1 MSKYEA
7 LFEDED
13 NIFGGSP
20 QSKFWDI
27 INQAS
32 DELVKDQ
39 IDKFFEQYT
48 AMEML
53 LTKDHG
59 EDGLKKLISDFS
71 FENSSEL
78 QYMKKSTY
86 VELTGEVVCRLDS

>member
-48 AMEML
+48 VMEMF
-53 LTKDHG
+53 LTKEHG
-59 EDGLKKLISDFS
+59 EDGLKRLVKDFS
-71 FENSSEL
+71 FENGEEVE
-78 QYMKKSTY
+78 YNKKSTY
-86 VELTGEVVCRLDS
+86 IELTGKVVCRLDS

>member
-1 MSKYEA
+1 MANYEA

-39 IDKFFEQYT
+39 IDKFFAQYT
-48 AMEML
+48 AMEMI
-53 LTKDHG
+53 LTKDQKIT
-59 EDGLKKLISDFS
+59 KK
-71 FENSSEL
+71 
-78 QYMKKSTY
+78 Y
-86 VELTGEVVCRLDS
+86 